1 MRSNIKIGLKIEM
14 FRGRKKFIRSSRS
27 EVDEEREIGRNWKE
41 GRRKKWLTAH
51 KIIHAYQEHNLVKGR

>member
-27 EVDEEREIGRNWKE
+27 EVTRREIGRNWKE
-41 GRRKKWLTAH
+41 RRRKKWLTAH